1 MTPPIAMV
9 AEAEPQSRRRGLWSS
24 EGLTEV
30 EDLMNRLCSGGRLDR
45 LGLILRE
52 HLATGGKRL
61 RARLALGTLEALGGR
76 REDAIGWAAACELL
90 HNASL
95 LHDDLQDGDRMRRG
109 HAATWARH
117 GVAQAIN
124 AGDLGLMLPYLA
136 IREVP
141 TADATRWQLSE
152 LLAENA
158 TRVARGQAEELDLL
172 PMRRLSWS
180 AYVRCV
186 QGKTAALFALP
197 IAGAALIAGATPKE
211 AQALADEFVP
221 IGALF
226 QVQDD
231 ILDLYGDKGRE
242 APGSDL
248 REGKVSALVV
258 EHLRLHPADEPWLL
272 DLLETPRDRTTDE
285 AVAFAIGRLRD
296 GGALAGVWQ
305 RLADVE
311 DAVVHS
317 PVLARYPR
325 LHAVAVELV
334 AMAMAPVA
342 HTAPVERV
350 RSQS

>member
-1 MTPPIAMV
+1 MSPPIAMAV
-9 AEAEPQSRRRGLWSS
+9 EADPQARRRGMWST
-24 EGLTEV
+24 EGLEEV
-30 EDLMNRLCSGGRLDR
+30 EALMNTLCSGGRLDR
-45 LGLILRE
+45 LGMILRE
-52 HLATGGKRL
+52 HLSTGGKRL

-109 HAATWARH
+109 HVATWARH

-136 IREVP
+136 IREIPV
-141 TADATRWQLSE
+141 ADAVRWQLAE

-158 TRVARGQAEELDLL
+158 ARVARGQAEELDLL

-180 AYVRCV
+180 AYFRCV

-197 IAGAALIAGATPKE
+197 IAGAAIIGGASPRE
-211 AQALADEFVP
+211 AQRLADEFVP

-258 EHLRLHPADEPWLL
+258 EHLKLHPADEDWLL
-272 DLLETPRDRTTDE
+272 SLLETPREETPEAAVTD
-285 AVAFAIGRLRD
+285 AIERLRT
-296 GGALAGVWQ
+296 GGALEGVWQ
-305 RLADVE
+305 RLSDVE

-317 PVLARYPR
+317 PVLAQHPR

-334 AMAMAPVA
+334 AMAVAPIA
-342 HTAPVERV
+342 HTAPA
-350 RSQS
+350 RSMRSSA